1 MSSDRDPAARP
12 DFPASFGAAAGGK
25 LRVVPSETRPR
36 RTPLSWWVRRL
47 SDGYDVLSVGG
58 AAASISGI
66 AVGRPVMAT
75 SAGVWSLEKRGRVGW
90 EYTLVDSNGQEVGA
104 YSGRSWL
111 LGGTISLIDGT
122 KAHLRRSFGRA
133 WKVLIADAHERCVD
147 IRKSRSPGGATLALT
162 IRSVPTMTLDMHL
175 LVLTACTVLLL
186 GDTVPAVPVYA
197 GGG

>member
-12 DFPASFGAAAGGK
+12 DFPASLGAAAGGK
-25 LRVVPSETRPR
+25 LRVVPRETKPR
-36 RTPLSWWVRRL
+36 RTLSWWVRRL

-111 LGGTISLIDGT
+111 PGGTISLIDGT